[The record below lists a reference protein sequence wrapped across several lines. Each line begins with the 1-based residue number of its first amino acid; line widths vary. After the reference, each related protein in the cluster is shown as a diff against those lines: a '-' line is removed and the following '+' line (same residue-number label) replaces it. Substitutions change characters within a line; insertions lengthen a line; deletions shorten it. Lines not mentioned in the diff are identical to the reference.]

1 MNKKLILP
9 GFTVAVLLLFTVR
22 LVQLQIVSTV
32 YDKLS
37 MGNAVVTRTLYPERG
52 FMYDRNGHLLVANQ
66 PAYDLMAIPE
76 QIEAFDTL
84 ELTSLLEISKG
95 QLMTKL
101 REIKKYSTKLPS
113 VIIGQINKQQHA
125 YIQEKIWKYPGFFLQ
140 PKSQRAY
147 FTEAAANLFGYVSEV
162 NQNDLQ
168 KDNYYA
174 MGELIG
180 RQGIEKYYEKYL
192 RGEKGKA
199 FFQKDKFNRIIG
211 DFEAGSQNISVKQ
224 AQDLQLTV
232 DIELQEYGEA
242 LLKNKRGGIVA
253 IEPHSGELLALVT
266 APSFTPELLVGRER
280 SKNFKTLV
288 QDTIAK
294 PLFDRGLQAQYAPGS
309 PFKTLNALIAL
320 QEKVIDPNAK
330 VTCNKGHFYA
340 RGAFMECKCPIG
352 TKNNLLRG
360 IYKSCNTYFSNTYR
374 QIIEAYPTPQEGI
387 TRWNKHLKS
396 FGLGNYL
403 GYDLPIGQPGYIPD
417 ADFYNRVYG
426 QKGWKAPT
434 IISNAIG
441 QGEILTTPIQMA
453 NFTAAIA
460 NRGFFI
466 TPHLVRS
473 ISNTP
478 DAIEYQ
484 KKWTTIDRENFEP
497 VIEGMFNVVERGTA
511 RIARIKGI
519 DVCGKTGTVENFIQL
534 NGEKTQLTDHSI
546 FIAFAPKEDPK
557 IALAVFVENGRWGA
571 RWAAPIASLMIEKY
585 LTRTV
590 QRSWLENRMLN
601 GSLAS
606 EYEKPLLGVP
616 FEINE

>member
-1 MNKKLILP
+1 MNRKFILP
-9 GFTVAVLLLFTVR
+9 GFTVVVVLLFVFR
-22 LVQLQIVSTV
+22 LVQLQLVSTV
-32 YDKLS
+32 YDSLS
-37 MGNAVVTRTLYPERG
+37 LGNAVVERTLYPERG
-52 FMYDRNGHLLVANQ
+52 FMYDRNGQLLVANQ
-66 PAYDLMAIPE
+66 PAYDLMVIPE
-76 QIEAFDTL
+76 QVEAFDTL
-84 ELTSLLEISKG
+84 ELTKMLEITKG
-95 QLMTKL
+95 QLEEKL
-101 REIKKYSTKLPS
+101 QQIRQYSSKLPS
-113 VIIGQINKQQHA
+113 VVVGQINQKQHA
-125 YIQEKIWKYPGFFLQ
+125 FLQEKIWKYSGFYLQ

-147 FTEAAANLFGYVSEV
+147 FTDAAANLLGYVSEV
-162 NQNDLQ
+162 NPNDMQ
-168 KDNYYA
+168 KDAYYE

-192 RGEKGKA
+192 RGKKGKA
-199 FFQKDKFNRIIG
+199 FYQKDKFNRIIG
-211 DFEAGSQNISVKQ
+211 DFEAGSKNIKIKQ
-224 AQDLQLTV
+224 AQDLQLTI

-253 IEPHSGELLALVT
+253 IEPQTGELLALVT
-266 APSFTPELLVGRER
+266 APSFSPDLLVGRKR
-280 SKNFKTLV
+280 SKNFKQLV
-288 QDTIAK
+288 RDTIAK

-320 QEKVIDPNAK
+320 QENVLDPSAT
-330 VTCNKGHFYA
+330 VTCNRGHFYA

-360 IYKSCNTYFSNTYR
+360 IYKSCNTYFSKTYR
-374 QIIEAYPTPQEGI
+374 KIIEAYPTPQEGI
-387 TRWNKHLKS
+387 NRWNKHLKS

-417 ADFYNRVYG
+417 ASLYNRVYG
-426 QKGWKAPT
+426 PKGWKAPT

-441 QGEILTTPIQMA
+441 QGEVLTTPIQMA

-473 ISNTP
+473 ISNAP

-484 KKWTTIDRENFEP
+484 KKWTSIDRENFEP

-585 LTRTV
+585 LNRTIE
-590 QRSWLENRMLN
+590 RRWLENRMLN

-606 EYEKPLLGVP
+606 EYQKPLLGVP
-616 FEINE
+616 FKINE